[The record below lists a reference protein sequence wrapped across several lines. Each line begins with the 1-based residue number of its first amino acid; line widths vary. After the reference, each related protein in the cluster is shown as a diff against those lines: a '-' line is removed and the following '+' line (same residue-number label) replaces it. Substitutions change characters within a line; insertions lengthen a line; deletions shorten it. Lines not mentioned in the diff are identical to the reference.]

1 MTPHPIELPARHGK
15 ALRLKA
21 NQCVQVVN
29 VHGQQVVDTWAFCQ
43 GDPTEAMSMEHT
55 RSCLD
60 KLTPSVGDCLYTQ
73 RRRPILRLEE
83 DTSPGTHD
91 TLLSACDEARYRLL
105 GCKEKHGS
113 CSENFHAALAELGV
127 AYHRVPSP
135 WNLFEHVVI
144 GADGA
149 LSIRPPVS
157 RAGDAVTLRAM
168 LDVVVIFSACPM
180 DIALT
185 NGLDRTP
192 KDVRLIV
199 R

>member
-1 MTPHPIELPARHGK
+1 MTPRLIDLPARHGK
-15 ALRLKA
+15 ALRLQA
-21 NQCVQVVN
+21 NQRVQVVN

-43 GDPTEAMSMEHT
+43 DDPTEAMSMEHT

-60 KLTPSVGDCLYTQ
+60 KLTPSVGDCLFTQ
-73 RRRPILRLEE
+73 RRRPILCLEA
-83 DTSPGTHD
+83 DTSPGKHD

-105 GCKEKHGS
+105 GCTKKHAS
-113 CSENFHAALAELGV
+113 CSENFHTALSEIGIV
-127 AYHRVPSP
+127 SHRVPSP
-135 WNLFEHVVI
+135 LNLFEHVVV
-144 GADGA
+144 GFDGS

-157 RAGDAVTLRAM
+157 RIGDVVTLRAM

-199 R
+199 S